1 MVRRKVGQMGQ
12 VRRGGIVNYEVGT
25 SYKLAPAGVEATIGA
40 TKNGYYKITNK
51 SYRDYQKDSHM
62 GMDFNLYSTI
72 KEEDVLYKFRA
83 TKQEIS

>member
-1 MVRRKVGQMGQ
+1 MDFSKRDLGDWSIINQD
-12 VRRGGIVNYEVGT
+12 
-25 SYKLAPAGVEATIGA
+25 VEATIGA
-40 TKNGYYKITNK
+40 TKSGYYKITNK

-72 KEEDVLYKFRA
+72 NEEDVLYKFRA

>member
-1 MVRRKVGQMGQ
+1 MVNKL
-12 VRRGGIVNYEVGT
+12 GIYVKDSFDFISEDEYLGDWSIINQD
-25 SYKLAPAGVEATIGA
+25 VEATIGA
-40 TKNGYYKITNK
+40 TKSGYYKITNK